1 MCWLRKNDW
10 DLQIIFISTLLS
22 TDTVQLVL
30 LFECHYASMLY
41 CIRYLLI
48 LFFFNFRFTAK
59 CNDCV
64 QYFCLKLNFNIWWVM
79 KEYKNV
85 IIVYSSEFCQA
96 YMCCRISDTYVTEYR
111 YFLNWISGW
120 LVMCMP
126 TCLYAI
132 WSLQH
137 TKSFKYQKVGS
148 SCMITKI
155 MKKIVKTFL
164 EIIIWDCEVNKVLIK
179 KVSKITREVR
189 IP

>member
-1 MCWLRKNDW
+1 MYDSR
-10 DLQIIFISTLLS
+10 S
-22 TDTVQLVL
+22 
-30 LFECHYASMLY
+30 
-41 CIRYLLI
+41 
-48 LFFFNFRFTAK
+48 TAK

-79 KEYKNV
+79 KEYKNG

-164 EIIIWDCEVNKVLIK
+164 EIIIWDCEVNKVFIK
-179 KVSKITREVR
+179 KFSKITREVH

>member
-1 MCWLRKNDW
+1 MLAKEKSLIFTNIFYFNVTIYGYRTTCITIWMSLR
-10 DLQIIFISTLLS
+10 QY
-22 TDTVQLVL
+22 VL
-30 LFECHYASMLY
+30 LYS
-41 CIRYLLI
+41 I
-48 LFFFNFRFTAK
+48 FFNFRFTVK

-64 QYFCLKLNFNIWWVM
+64 QYFCLKLKFNIWWEM

-85 IIVYSSEFCQA
+85 IMVYYSEFRQA

-120 LVMCMP
+120 LVMWMP
-126 TCLYAI
+126 TFSYAI

-137 TKSFKYQKVGS
+137 AKSFEYQKVGS
-148 SCMITKI
+148 SCMIKKI

-164 EIIIWDCEVNKVLIK
+164 EIIIWNCEANKVLIK
-179 KVSKITREVR
+179 KVSKIPGEVR

>member
-1 MCWLRKNDW
+1 MQWLCS
-10 DLQIIFISTLLS
+10 IFLLK
-22 TDTVQLVL
+22 TEFQ
-30 LFECHYASMLY
+30 
-41 CIRYLLI
+41 YLMSDERI
-48 LFFFNFRFTAK
+48 QKR
-59 CNDCV
+59 
-64 QYFCLKLNFNIWWVM
+64 NIF
-79 KEYKNV
+79 
-85 IIVYSSEFCQA
+85 YSSEFCHA

-111 YFLNWISGW
+111 YFLNWIPGW

-189 IP
+189 IPWCLVSFSSENSAFS